1 VTTNDIL
8 PQSDEFELSLFGPG
22 VGECIIIH
30 IGDGQ
35 WVVVDSCLAPETKQ
49 PIALSYLSRLG
60 LDIPGSVCVF
70 IVTHWHDDH
79 MGGAAALLE
88 AAINAKFCCSVA
100 LRKDEFIRVAEQAGE
115 LMAMSS
121 DVAEISR
128 IFSIL
133 KSRKV
138 SRTSTPFGSIKYAQ
152 EDTRL
157 FQRQGDSVP
166 VELWSLSPSSASIT
180 RSLQEFAGMIPA
192 INSQKNHLPRQQAND
207 VAVALFLQVGDF
219 RVLLGS
225 DLQSDT
231 ASDRGW
237 RAILASNTR
246 PQGRA
251 QVFKVPHHGSR
262 NAHHPDVWQLML
274 EKSPIAVITPFVS
287 GIEPLPKD
295 TDRQRIARLTARAY
309 CTAPSRGWSA
319 PRKGQPVD
327 RVLQQRELWAIDPK
341 VVGHVRVRRR
351 FHGESDFRIE
361 MFDGAYQL
369 QQDY

>member
-1 VTTNDIL
+1 VTTDIP

-22 VGECIIIH
+22 VGECIITH
-30 IGDGQ
+30 IGNGQ
-35 WVVVDSCLAPETKQ
+35 WIVVDSCLSPETKQ
-49 PIALSYLSRLG
+49 PVALSYLNRLSV
-60 LDIPGSVCVF
+60 DIADSVCVF

-79 MGGAAALLE
+79 MDGGAALLE
-88 AAINAKFCCSVA
+88 AATNANFCCSIA
-100 LRKDEFIRVAEQAGE
+100 LKKDEFIRVAEQASE
-115 LMAMSS
+115 LMAKSS

-128 IFSIL
+128 IFRIL

-138 SRTSTPFGSIKYAQ
+138 SRTTTPFGSIKYAQ

-157 FQRQGDSVP
+157 FQRQGDSAS

-180 RSLQEFAGMIPA
+180 RSLQEFAEMVPV
-192 INSQKNHLPRQQAND
+192 INSGKGHLPRQKAND

-237 RAILASNTR
+237 RAVIAWTAR
-246 PQGRA
+246 PQERA
-251 QVFKVPHHGSR
+251 HIFKVPHHGSR
-262 NAHHPDVWQLML
+262 NAHHSDVWQLML
-274 EKSPIAVITPFVS
+274 EKSPVAVITPFAS
-287 GIEPLPKD
+287 GVEPLPKD
-295 TDRQRIARLTARAY
+295 TDRQRIVSLTERAY

-327 RVLQQRELWAIDPK
+327 RVLQERKLRAIDPK
-341 VVGHVRVRRR
+341 VVGHIRVRRR
-351 FHGESDFRIE
+351 FQGESDFRVE

-369 QQDY
+369 P